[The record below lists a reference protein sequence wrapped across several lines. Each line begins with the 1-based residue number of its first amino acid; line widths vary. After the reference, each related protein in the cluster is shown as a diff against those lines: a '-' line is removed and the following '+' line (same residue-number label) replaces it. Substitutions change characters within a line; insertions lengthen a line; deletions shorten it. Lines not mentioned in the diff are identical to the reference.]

1 MAHSCVVR
9 YQEHIAVNASC
20 CMAISKPARTFQD
33 LLVWQKA
40 HGFVLEVYAFTAAF
54 PKHETYGLSLQM
66 RRAAVSIPANIA
78 EGFRRR
84 GKADKARFMN
94 MAEGSVEECRYFLI
108 LAKDLGYGDVENLP
122 GMLEEVSRLLGAYTA
137 DILSS
142 KS

>member
-1 MAHSCVVR
+1 M
-9 YQEHIAVNASC
+9 NASC
-20 CMAISKPARTFQD
+20 SMAISKPARTFQD

-40 HGFVLEVYAFTAAF
+40 HQFVLGVYTLTTGF
-54 PKHETYGLSLQM
+54 PKPETYGLSLQM

-108 LAKDLGYGDVENLP
+108 LAKDLGYGDTQTLSTL
-122 GMLEEVSRLLGAYTA
+122 LEEVSRLLGAYA
-137 DILSS
+137 AAILASDS
-142 KS
+142 

>member
-1 MAHSCVVR
+1 
-9 YQEHIAVNASC
+9 
-20 CMAISKPARTFQD
+20 MAISKPARTFQD

-40 HGFVLEVYAFTAAF
+40 HAFVLGTYALTTGF
-54 PKHETYGLSLQM
+54 PKPETYGLSLQM

-108 LAKDLGYGDVENLP
+108 LAKDLGYGDTRNLSAA
-122 GMLEEVSRLLGAYTA
+122 LEEVSRLLGAYA
-137 DILSS
+137 AAILASDS
-142 KS
+142 